1 MALSSSA
8 HVGAGETTSVAPA
21 AQKVSWAH
29 RNPERLAW
37 IVLLT
42 AFAIFCVLAVT
53 VPLGVRSYLI
63 NAAKPL
69 AAELRLNQ
77 GTALVSLRNQE
88 DPLAVVDARSL
99 EPGAQISMAEG
110 AQATLR
116 FALAA
121 EGDAAE
127 LATVQLYPGAQVT
140 LVEASRP
147 RFNLSPNPYRLVLR
161 LERGRIRLNPA
172 PQAEGL
178 RPLQVAVETPHAVA
192 RLAAGSYALEADDTR
207 TLVANRFGLATVAAA
222 GVELTLGEELRTE
235 VVAGQPPSPP
245 VPLAENLIAD
255 GRFEGPLGP
264 PNWLVSFY
272 PTADTSGAQVTT
284 VETGGRQAVRFSR
297 INQPPTHTE
306 AAITQVLNRSV
317 QDYEY
322 LNLQMDVLVR
332 WQSLPGAGEQS
343 SEFPVMFWLD
353 YIDIYGN
360 HQFWTHGFYYR
371 DPPPQWV
378 VTGGTKIAQGV
389 WYAFESGNLLERLP
403 MEGRP
408 LPARI
413 NWLKI
418 YASGHNFDS
427 LVTEVRLVAR

>member
-1 MALSSSA
+1 MAISSSA
-8 HVGAGETTSVAPA
+8 RSGSGEATPLA
-21 AQKVSWAH
+21 AQKDIPWAH
-29 RNPERLAW
+29 RNPARLAW

-42 AFAIFCVLAVT
+42 AFAIFCALAIA
-53 VPLGVRSYLI
+53 VPLAVRSYLF
-63 NAAKPL
+63 NATKPL
-69 AAELRLNQ
+69 ATELRLNK
-77 GTALVSLRNQE
+77 GTALVLLPNQAE
-88 DPLAVVDARSL
+88 PVAVVDARNL
-99 EPGAQISMAEG
+99 EPAAEVSIAQG

-116 FALAA
+116 FATGQDANAA
-121 EGDAAE
+121 D
-127 LATVQLYPGAQVT
+127 LATAQLYPESQVV
-140 LVEASRP
+140 LVQASRP
-147 RFNLSPNPYRLVLR
+147 RFGLSPHPHRIVLR
-161 LERGRIRLNPA
+161 VVRGRVRLIPA
-172 PQAEGL
+172 PTAEGQ
-178 RPLQVAVETPHAVA
+178 RPLSLTVETPHATVD
-192 RLAAGSYALEADDTR
+192 LAPGSYAVEVDRER
-207 TLVANRFGLATVAAA
+207 TLVATRFGLATVRAA
-222 GVELTLGEELRTE
+222 GSEIAVAEELRAE
-235 VVAGQPPSPP
+235 VAAGQPPSPP

-255 GRFEGPLGP
+255 GRFEEPLGP

-272 PTADTSGAQVTT
+272 PDAETSAAQVAK
-284 VETGGRQAVRFSR
+284 VEIGGRQAVRFSR

-306 AAITQVLNRSV
+306 VAITQVLNRSV

-408 LPARI
+408 LPSRI